1 MTTSTPRPDV
11 TRSTYEIRLFVGQ
24 DRLRV
29 KHTHRDGG
37 IDTCAAFVA
46 PSEGMLDGAAFER
59 EQFASCVGGAGRRV
73 EAAAAA
79 SSHWS
84 DPGVERHDLA
94 GGERAIGELLDLG
107 DGRAMGES
115 GRPGLED
122 VAAVEAG
129 ALCSEPGRP
138 DELGRGLYFG
148 LYTRL
153 CSPIAAVQQP
163 VQSIRVESEG
173 AGLRAPTTVQ

>member
-1 MTTSTPRPDV
+1 MR
-11 TRSTYEIRLFVGQ
+11 
-24 DRLRV
+24 
-29 KHTHRDGG
+29 
-37 IDTCAAFVA
+37 C
-46 PSEGMLDGAAFER
+46 
-59 EQFASCVGGAGRRV
+59 
-73 EAAAAA
+73 
-79 SSHWS
+79 
-84 DPGVERHDLA
+84 DPGVERHDVA

-138 DELGRGLYFG
+138 DELGRGLYFR

-173 AGLRAPTTVQ
+173 AGLHAPTTVQ